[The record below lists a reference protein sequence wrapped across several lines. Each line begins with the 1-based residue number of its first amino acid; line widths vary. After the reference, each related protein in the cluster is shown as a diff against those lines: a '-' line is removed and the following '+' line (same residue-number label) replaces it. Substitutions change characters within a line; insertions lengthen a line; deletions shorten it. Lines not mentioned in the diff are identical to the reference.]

1 MRTGAASAVGARR
14 HNENDVTMTIAGLWR
29 YGDWRHVA
37 TGCTPLV
44 LYDACPALHRLV
56 IIWFY
61 SYLLIL
67 WLSTIYGT
75 EWPIM
80 CWCAVKKLLTDSHS
94 LAPAGW
100 PSRCTIKR
108 HRFHSKTR
116 NSPLEVEPATFT
128 THFSRLRNHTAAVT
142 YLELWIQVCF
152 SILFVFGCRYDTAGH
167 PSKYWV
173 LVSSCDRE
181 HWPMALAF
189 KFDLNRVKINQHG
202 ISS

>member
-1 MRTGAASAVGARR
+1 M
-14 HNENDVTMTIAGLWR
+14 
-29 YGDWRHVA
+29 A

-44 LYDACPALHRLV
+44 LYDACPA
-56 IIWFY
+56 
-61 SYLLIL
+61 
-67 WLSTIYGT
+67 
-75 EWPIM
+75 
-80 CWCAVKKLLTDSHS
+80 
-94 LAPAGW
+94 PAGSS
-100 PSRCTIKR
+100 SRCSIKR

-152 SILFVFGCRYDTAGH
+152 SVLFVFGFRYDTAGH

-181 HWPMALAF
+181 LWPVALAF
-189 KFDLNRVKINQHG
+189 KFDPNKVKINQHAICLAK
-202 ISS
+202 ISFSSKIIVQTQRQTDKQSIDCSTWTTKVVGNNWDRLKSTKKVKDNDKDWLMAYPREI